1 MKQLIILI
9 SLILIF
15 ASSGFSAAFSL
26 DECDMLLFGSKNSGY
41 VLYTPAYIN
50 DAEHL
55 AFIDTGASVS
65 SIYKTGSIG
74 FTASGSIKTNGV
86 LGPGVSSITSID
98 SINIIGSTHSN
109 QRFLVKDDPHSGQGL
124 PVHAS
129 MLIGADVLC
138 KMPLMLDFSNE
149 RIKHLTVK
157 ASSPGVEV
165 RSLFVKNIPMIEVL
179 IQGEKFFAV
188 MDTGATISAV
198 DKKALKSSQGVKFE
212 YLRSENISDIFKNS
226 RVSSIMKAEINVIPE
241 VISKAS
247 IVELDL
253 SNIAEVLGVK
263 VDLILGM
270 DFISQYDWIIDYPT
284 QRIFCSRSHH
294 P

>member
-1 MKQLIILI
+1 
-9 SLILIF
+9 
-15 ASSGFSAAFSL
+15 
-26 DECDMLLFGSKNSGY
+26 
-41 VLYTPAYIN
+41 
-50 DAEHL
+50 
-55 AFIDTGASVS
+55 
-65 SIYKTGSIG
+65 
-74 FTASGSIKTNGV
+74 
-86 LGPGVSSITSID
+86 
-98 SINIIGSTHSN
+98 
-109 QRFLVKDDPHSGQGL
+109 
-124 PVHAS
+124 
-129 MLIGADVLC
+129 
-138 KMPLMLDFSNE
+138 MLDFSNE

>member
-1 MKQLIILI
+1 
-9 SLILIF
+9 
-15 ASSGFSAAFSL
+15 
-26 DECDMLLFGSKNSGY
+26 
-41 VLYTPAYIN
+41 
-50 DAEHL
+50 
-55 AFIDTGASVS
+55 
-65 SIYKTGSIG
+65 
-74 FTASGSIKTNGV
+74 
-86 LGPGVSSITSID
+86 
-98 SINIIGSTHSN
+98 
-109 QRFLVKDDPHSGQGL
+109 
-124 PVHAS
+124 
-129 MLIGADVLC
+129 
-138 KMPLMLDFSNE
+138 MLDFSNE

-247 IVELDL
+247 LVELDL